1 MAVYADY
8 KNDDVIEES
17 SRCNC
22 IGMLIWRCEDG
33 WRGVRARAALSLPR
47 RAGAP
52 RPRDLHGAP
61 QSSATLSPG
70 AAMPASSREKSPRV
84 SRVLS
89 MISSDAK
96 KSHGEAK
103 EAKALEAEA
112 DGESPAP
119 ATFTKTPRS
128 PRIKKSK
135 RGILPYFRGHKS
147 NKKAEKEKEKSKKEK
162 GDGAKAG
169 GADSSPDAVA
179 KDTEAQLPSKVET
192 PELVT
197 KDTDVLDVLLSKE
210 PGESECG
217 VDGDV
222 SKSITDSVSAPV
234 EESEKCET
242 DSESDKCDPAD
253 LADLK
258 TYSLIH
264 SRMAKY
270 ESPLKKTQIYQKSF
284 LHNRYGSTPSVETL
298 VGRAGAGASS
308 GPSASPLPSAASLA
322 ALRSRTLEPVS
333 RSSQDPLGRAAL
345 SSLAKSSTLD
355 TVKARFHNHVNNLT
369 YEGMNFTSGEPSS
382 VASSS
387 SSWSLGGR
395 GFSSPFSKFS
405 AYSTENL
412 KAIGKD
418 KDKKHTK
425 NTLSHEP
432 KAVAKSGVKKIL
444 LHSRLKDDT
453 ATDTSPDRK
462 VKATGS
468 LPGTTTTV
476 EPVSRNLDSITII
489 SNKNVT
495 AKLNITVVKTPETVR
510 RGSFRFTRTG
520 GFRSSLRASQRRR
533 RELRSPLS
541 STSSSLSTSSSSL
554 PTSST
559 TTTTT
564 TTAEGKM
571 IPEYAKVNKRK
582 NSKPDI
588 VEEENFSRLSPSL
601 PHAHESPA
609 EKAPVVKKIEAAA
622 YKARKDSDP
631 SLKVNPVKKSE
642 SFKAGVRVGR
652 RSSLTYASRA
662 KMMKETLEG
671 ESFVKTQAVKLRRKD
686 SKNGR
691 LDMKNARKAEYRLSV
706 TIKPST
712 VATLANKFNTII
724 SQNQAGAPAVKSE
737 LPLGHVSVQKARM
750 QRSPRTSIRLKN
762 RVKAT
767 RAEPE
772 AKDLPEG
779 AKVMDE
785 KSKKEEKNREE
796 KRADPSA
803 RKNAARSSRSPSP
816 KKTTQGKSS
825 ASLLEKL
832 GDNKT
837 DEEKVC
843 EKIKTAL
850 SSGKFKGETDDS
862 EDEAAEKKSTDEE
875 KCRSRLPSPSPS
887 SSSGFRNAAQPG
899 TEQPSTSAAASAS
912 VSSAL
917 THTSSTIP
925 KTKNSSE
932 KTERDAV
939 ADVLGQIPQQP
950 GDILTEI
957 DQVFPLPERHA
968 KSDSMD
974 SGISTEGD
982 RLSGAGSPNLPSTSL
997 ASTSSPCLLSSGVE
1011 DSSLE
1016 TVISTDTFR
1025 SEDSA
1030 VVVKNSGEATQEP
1043 GPSSAAQNSTSAE
1056 QEKSQ
1061 SNQNEQPEAAA
1072 AATVEKEGAAAA
1084 SKSEDEES
1092 KDGAEPLEKGIID
1105 GLETEG
1111 KPGNEQADPEGGKGN
1126 PDEDAED
1133 KNIEADLRSI
1143 ASSNMD
1149 DTHSEVSSVCSEAK
1163 SKRST
1168 SRGHESRIYTA
1179 VKTAVKNTVKKTK
1192 EKDAER
1198 KEERER
1204 ERRNRS
1210 PSADREKWYRR
1221 GRSRERGKDKKK
1233 DDKDQGSEE
1242 GKSAEDADK
1251 DGEDKADSPKK
1262 EGRERE
1268 GRTYERFTFKKLR
1281 EKSQERKRN
1290 KDKAKEEKEMRK
1302 EEEKRR
1308 EEERKTS
1315 GDEPKK
1321 SKKKED
1327 KEKDDSTYGKW
1338 TIRSRSRSRDRKK
1351 NKKIL
1356 EQLDLEEAEA
1366 AKEGE
1371 EPSTPGSSTTVTTCD
1386 SSCMAS
1392 GSSLTLPLNLK
1403 QKSED
1408 LVFTFDTE
1416 SLYDKPQT
1424 PKTSMKSKTLP
1435 PPPKTPIPS
1444 PPSSATTPIPPPP
1457 KTPIPDPPTEA
1468 KSDGLSES
1476 KDADDADSHASDR
1489 SNGDSDSSNE
1499 TENIY
1504 ENLYAPDLEKL
1515 NRNRE
1520 KLENRGIKPNSS
1532 FLWSDGAQAPAA
1544 SDVSDKKETVPE
1556 DAEPERSPFTRLIGV
1571 RTYGR
1576 MDRYGKISPSS
1587 KGKEVSSEG
1596 HNYAELQQGAEDTQ
1610 TLAYDDIGAVSAVS
1624 YDDIGAPSSCGYDDI
1639 RAPSTVGYDTI
1650 RPPSEGYDPVN
1661 PPRSDSSQY
1670 DDCDGG
1676 LVTAQ
1681 FAVVR
1686 EDQLDSISYMY
1697 DEISMYN
1704 ASQNSHSYEPVY
1716 PPGVPPQGK
1725 PGVCSIEEVPEPET
1739 PTYRAEPMQIDNA
1752 FYDGDDASL
1761 DGSQDDSEDG
1771 VHEVFSYKLTRIGG
1785 ILDATPPALTPTTPT
1800 TPSTPGSS
1808 AHTRIYGGAPVAP
1821 LSLHGGD
1828 LVGGEGAPSPSLSPT
1843 EGKSETSDEWMD
1855 VSDTETDTSTGPPVC
1870 ITTQI
1875 PLVRMRQRSKR
1886 WRPRNW
1892 RRSWSQGVRDVAA
1905 HTHAHAHTIGH
1916 TYGSSGRNHED
1927 EIEYSWR
1934 EGEC

>member
-1 MAVYADY
+1 MKARGVLL
-8 KNDDVIEES
+8 V
-17 SRCNC
+17 SR
-22 IGMLIWRCEDG
+22 ILVKDIKKGLRMGCEDG
-33 WRGVRARAALSLPR
+33 WRGVRARAALSLSR

-61 QSSATLSPG
+61 HSSATLSPG

-103 EAKALEAEA
+103 ETKVVEAEG

-135 RGILPYFRGHKS
+135 RGILPYFR
-147 NKKAEKEKEKSKKEK
+147 
-162 GDGAKAG
+162 
-169 GADSSPDAVA
+169 
-179 KDTEAQLPSKVET
+179 
-192 PELVT
+192 ELVT

-210 PGESECG
+210 PSESECG
-217 VDGDV
+217 VDVDV

-253 LADLK
+253 LVDLK

-298 VGRAGAGASS
+298 PGRAGAGASS
-308 GPSASPLPSAASLA
+308 SSSASPVPSAPSLA

-333 RSSQDPLGRAAL
+333 RSSQDPLGRATL

-369 YEGMNFTSGEPSS
+369 YEGMNFTSGEPSNI
-382 VASSS
+382 ASSSNS

-564 TTAEGKM
+564 TTAEGKP

-750 QRSPRTSIRLKN
+750 QRSPQTSIRLKN

-779 AKVMDE
+779 AK
-785 KSKKEEKNREE
+785 
-796 KRADPSA
+796 
-803 RKNAARSSRSPSP
+803 NAARSSRSPSP
-816 KKTTQGKSS
+816 KKSTQAKSP

-887 SSSGFRNAAQPG
+887 TSNASGLRNATQPS
-899 TEQPSTSAAASAS
+899 TEQPATSAADSAS
-912 VSSAL
+912 VSGAL
-917 THTSSTIP
+917 TQTSSTIP

-939 ADVLGQIPQQP
+939 TDVLGQIPQQP
-950 GDILTEI
+950 SDILTEI

-997 ASTSSPCLLSSGVE
+997 ASTSTPCLLSSGVE

-1030 VVVKNSGEATQEP
+1030 VVVKNSAEATQEP
-1043 GPSSAAQNSTSAE
+1043 GPSSAAQITTAE

-1061 SNQNEQPEAAA
+1061 G
-1072 AATVEKEGAAAA
+1072 TAAA
-1084 SKSEDEES
+1084 SKGEEEES

-1111 KPGNEQADPEGGKGN
+1111 KPGNEQADAEGGKGS
-1126 PDEDAED
+1126 PEEDAED

-1221 GRSRERGKDKKK
+1221 GRSRE
-1233 DDKDQGSEE
+1233 QTS
-1242 GKSAEDADK
+1242 
-1251 DGEDKADSPKK
+1251 
-1262 EGRERE
+1262 
-1268 GRTYERFTFKKLR
+1268 
-1281 EKSQERKRN
+1281 
-1290 KDKAKEEKEMRK
+1290 
-1302 EEEKRR
+1302 R
-1308 EEERKTS
+1308 EE
-1315 GDEPKK
+1315 
-1321 SKKKED
+1321 
-1327 KEKDDSTYGKW
+1327 
-1338 TIRSRSRSRDRKK
+1338 
-1351 NKKIL
+1351 
-1356 EQLDLEEAEA
+1356 
-1366 AKEGE
+1366 
-1371 EPSTPGSSTTVTTCD
+1371 PGT
-1386 SSCMAS
+1386 
-1392 GSSLTLPLNLK
+1392 
-1403 QKSED
+1403 
-1408 LVFTFDTE
+1408 
-1416 SLYDKPQT
+1416 
-1424 PKTSMKSKTLP
+1424 
-1435 PPPKTPIPS
+1435 
-1444 PPSSATTPIPPPP
+1444 
-1457 KTPIPDPPTEA
+1457 
-1468 KSDGLSES
+1468 
-1476 KDADDADSHASDR
+1476 
-1489 SNGDSDSSNE
+1489 
-1499 TENIY
+1499 
-1504 ENLYAPDLEKL
+1504 
-1515 NRNRE
+1515 
-1520 KLENRGIKPNSS
+1520 
-1532 FLWSDGAQAPAA
+1532 
-1544 SDVSDKKETVPE
+1544 
-1556 DAEPERSPFTRLIGV
+1556 
-1571 RTYGR
+1571 
-1576 MDRYGKISPSS
+1576 
-1587 KGKEVSSEG
+1587 
-1596 HNYAELQQGAEDTQ
+1596 
-1610 TLAYDDIGAVSAVS
+1610 
-1624 YDDIGAPSSCGYDDI
+1624 
-1639 RAPSTVGYDTI
+1639 
-1650 RPPSEGYDPVN
+1650 
-1661 PPRSDSSQY
+1661 
-1670 DDCDGG
+1670 
-1676 LVTAQ
+1676 
-1681 FAVVR
+1681 
-1686 EDQLDSISYMY
+1686 
-1697 DEISMYN
+1697 
-1704 ASQNSHSYEPVY
+1704 
-1716 PPGVPPQGK
+1716 
-1725 PGVCSIEEVPEPET
+1725 
-1739 PTYRAEPMQIDNA
+1739 
-1752 FYDGDDASL
+1752 
-1761 DGSQDDSEDG
+1761 
-1771 VHEVFSYKLTRIGG
+1771 
-1785 ILDATPPALTPTTPT
+1785 
-1800 TPSTPGSS
+1800 
-1808 AHTRIYGGAPVAP
+1808 
-1821 LSLHGGD
+1821 
-1828 LVGGEGAPSPSLSPT
+1828 
-1843 EGKSETSDEWMD
+1843 
-1855 VSDTETDTSTGPPVC
+1855 
-1870 ITTQI
+1870 
-1875 PLVRMRQRSKR
+1875 
-1886 WRPRNW
+1886 
-1892 RRSWSQGVRDVAA
+1892 
-1905 HTHAHAHTIGH
+1905 
-1916 TYGSSGRNHED
+1916 
-1927 EIEYSWR
+1927 
-1934 EGEC
+1934 